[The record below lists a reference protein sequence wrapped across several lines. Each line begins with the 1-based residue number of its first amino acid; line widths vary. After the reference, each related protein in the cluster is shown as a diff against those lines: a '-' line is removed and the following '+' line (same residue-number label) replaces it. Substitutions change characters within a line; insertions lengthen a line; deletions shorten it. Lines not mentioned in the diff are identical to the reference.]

1 MLQPAP
7 GRTMY
12 DATFGR
18 GGHTRAFL
26 KQGARVVALD
36 VDPAAEAEAEK
47 LTAEVGA
54 DRFRFHRVNFS
65 DLAGVAEKE
74 GAADGL
80 LLDLGISSPQ
90 VDQAERGFSFQQ
102 SGPLDMRMDPTRGT
116 TAADLVN
123 HLSEPELRNLCG
135 MVGRIGIQEKL
146 HVRL

>member
-65 DLAGVAEKE
+65 DLASVALIFV
-74 GAADGL
+74 GNMVC
-80 LLDLGISSPQ
+80 IIPSSKP
-90 VDQAERGFSFQQ
+90 
-102 SGPLDMRMDPTRGT
+102 P
-116 TAADLVN
+116 
-123 HLSEPELRNLCG
+123 
-135 MVGRIGIQEKL
+135 I
-146 HVRL
+146 